1 MSTSFRQKLLNLL
14 CSALLVCLVTASCAA
29 VGWYTD
35 LLLYE
40 TGDDSLDL
48 SQMVGALGET
58 LTIYCVL
65 MSFVLFW
72 HLWDLIGP
80 STRRARAITHLFGYS
95 AFALILAALGSF
107 LVLLRT
113 GWFTRNSCEEQ
124 GGALYHECYLSV
136 SSWVLTPTYILFAG
150 LLALCVA
157 KAAFVAASLIYRSAV
172 ARYAPERGRCAT

>member
-95 AFALILAALGSF
+95 AFALILAALF
-107 LVLLRT
+107 
-113 GWFTRNSCEEQ
+113 SCAQ
-124 GGALYHECYLSV
+124 
-136 SSWVLTPTYILFAG
+136 AG
-150 LLALCVA
+150 LLEIHVKNRAALSTMSA
-157 KAAFVAASLIYRSAV
+157 TYRCH
-172 ARYAPERGRCAT
+172 RGS